1 MEFRLPE
8 LGEGVTEGELV
19 KWRVKVGEQVKDDQA
34 LCEIMTDKATI
45 EIPSHFTGVV
55 TELSAKEGEIVKV
68 HQLMLKAEAAG
79 GAVASK
85 PAQAPTAPT
94 PTAAP
99 AAPVVAAKPTT
110 SSSNPPPVASAL
122 MSAPAPTKSTPS
134 DVLASPSTRKLA
146 GEKGIDLGAVNG
158 SGPHGRV
165 LREDVEKFKP
175 GRSPAIGS
183 APRNKGP
190 VAADTRVPIR
200 GMRKKIAEKMRLSKD
215 KAAHFTYVEEADAT
229 QLVKIR
235 NRAKVIGEQKGIKV
249 SYLPFVMKA
258 MVAALKKHPR
268 LNSVVDEAANELVT
282 KHYYNISLSVQT
294 EDGLTVPVIKNVQ
307 DKGIFELAKEI
318 AEVVD
323 RARKKK
329 LTMEDFQDSTI
340 TLTNAGSIGGLFATP
355 IINYPEVAILGFNKI
370 ARKPVVQVSGGV
382 EKIVI
387 RDWTYFSI
395 SLDHRM
401 IDGADAAEFMKTFI
415 DYIENPAL
423 FVLEE

>member
-8 LGEGVTEGELV
+8 LGEGVNEGELV
-19 KWRVKVGEQVKDDQA
+19 KWRVKVGEQVKDDQP
-34 LCEIMTDKATI
+34 LCEVMTDKATI

-55 TELSAKEGEIVKV
+55 TELCAKEGDIVKV
-68 HQLMLKAEAAG
+68 HQLMLKGEAK
-79 GAVASK
+79 GAAPAAK
-85 PAQAPTAPT
+85 PAAPAHSAPA
-94 PTAAP
+94 PAAKPSAPVAAP
-99 AAPVVAAKPTT
+99 AAPV
-110 SSSNPPPVASAL
+110 ASAPSKS
-122 MSAPAPTKSTPS
+122 SA

-146 GEKGIDLGAVNG
+146 NERGIDLGSVSG
-158 SGPHGRV
+158 SGPFGRV
-165 LREDVEKFKP
+165 LREDIENFKA
-175 GRSPAIGS
+175 GGS
-183 APRNKGP
+183 KARKAGV
-190 VAADTRVPIR
+190 VAADERTPIR
-200 GMRKKIAEKMRLSKD
+200 GMRKKISEKMRMSKD

-229 QLVKIR
+229 DLVKLR
-235 NRAKVIGEQKGIKV
+235 NRAKAIGEKKGIKV

-258 MVAALKKHPR
+258 MVAALRKHPR
-268 LNSVVDEAANELVT
+268 LNSIVDENTNELVT

-370 ARKPVVQVSGGV
+370 ARKPVVQVINGV

-395 SLDHRM
+395 SLDHRL

-423 FVLEE
+423 IFMEE

>member
-19 KWRVKVGEQVKDDQA
+19 KWKVKVGDQVKDDQA
-34 LCEIMTDKATI
+34 LCEVMTDKATI

-68 HQLMLKAEAAG
+68 HQLMLKAEAKG
-79 GAVASK
+79 S
-85 PAQAPTAPT
+85 
-94 PTAAP
+94 AP
-99 AAPVVAAKPTT
+99 AAKTHAPAPAHAP
-110 SSSNPPPVASAL
+110 A
-122 MSAPAPTKSTPS
+122 SAPAPAVKVAPVTAPVQAVSPSTAS
-134 DVLASPSTRKLA
+134 ADVKASPSTRKLA
-146 GEKGIDLGAVNG
+146 NEKGIDLGTVNG
-158 SGPHGRV
+158 SGPFGRV
-165 LREDVEKFKP
+165 LRADIENFKA
-175 GRSPAIGS
+175 GGS
-183 APRNKGP
+183 KSKKAGGAVTPDLR
-190 VAADTRVPIR
+190 TPIR
-200 GMRKKIAEKMRLSKD
+200 GMRKKISEKMRLSKD

-229 QLVKIR
+229 DLVKLR
-235 NRAKVIGEQKGIKV
+235 TRAKAIGEKRGIKV
-249 SYLPFVMKA
+249 SFLPFVMKA
-258 MVAALKKHPR
+258 MVAALRKHPS
-268 LNSVVDEAANELVT
+268 LNSVVDEATNELVT

-355 IINYPEVAILGFNKI
+355 IINYPEVAIMGFNKI
-370 ARKPVVQVSGGV
+370 ARKPVVQVINGV

-387 RDWTYFSI
+387 RDWTYFSM

-423 FVLEE
+423 IFMEE

>member
-19 KWRVKVGEQVKDDQA
+19 KWKVKVGDAVKDDQA

-45 EIPSHFTGVV
+45 EIPSHFSGVV

-68 HQLMLKAEAAG
+68 HQLMLKAQAAG
-79 GAVASK
+79 GAVPSAAK
-85 PAQAPTAPT
+85 P
-94 PTAAP
+94 AP
-99 AAPVVAAKPTT
+99 AAPVPTAAPINTAPAKSAVPVAA
-110 SSSNPPPVASAL
+110 
-122 MSAPAPTKSTPS
+122 APAPTTAPVVSKSSTA

-146 GEKGIDLGAVNG
+146 SEKGIDLGAVNG

-165 LREDVEKFKP
+165 LRDDVEKFKP
-175 GRSPAIGS
+175 GRNTVN
-183 APRNKGP
+183 APSRNKGP

-268 LNSVVDEAANELVT
+268 INSVVDEAANELVT

-387 RDWTYFSI
+387 RDWTYFAI

-401 IDGADAAEFMKTFI
+401 IDGAEAAEFMKTFI